1 MECNYHCNCSYCY
14 RIAQVLRASTIIVN
28 HFTTEQ
34 QLKTHKNDKSLLI
47 SVENNF
53 QTNYINNKKS
63 GVIFVSTQPTNFKA
77 DEQKISLSLSV
88 SHLLKT
94 LNVLR
99 CIWVLFFPKTLFIV
113 FVVFLVRLSL
123 GYLQAFIPP
132 ISTSNDKM
140 NSTL

>member
-1 MECNYHCNCSYCY
+1 MECNCHCNCSYCY

-77 DEQKISLSLSV
+77 DEQKISLSLCLSFTENFKCLTL
-88 SHLLKT
+88 HLGALFSKD
-94 LNVLR
+94 VVHRLR
-99 CIWVLFFPKTLFIV
+99 CFFGS
-113 FVVFLVRLSL
+113 LVAWL
-123 GYLQAFIPP
+123 
-132 ISTSNDKM
+132 STSIHTTDIHIK
-140 NSTL
+140 